1 MQWWLLVPAELVI
14 VFILYMPARRGE
26 PVPVEEG
33 GDASCEWRGEP
44 VPVEA
49 KGGAEGDWVG

>member
-1 MQWWLLVPAELVI
+1 MPAELVI